1 MHRNLVHRSS
11 FLPMSTNTISTRQAR
26 SFYTPTMCFTTGRY
40 ATISRACPALRA
52 MDCYYLQIFSIGG
65 SLKMVTRMDTAH
77 IDRSTWSTLVFSK
90 MGSPLGRAYRK
101 LQAGCSLEKSERVD
115 RERGALSISTTKKLR
130 YRSTTR

>member
-1 MHRNLVHRSS
+1 
-11 FLPMSTNTISTRQAR
+11 
-26 SFYTPTMCFTTGRY
+26 
-40 ATISRACPALRA
+40 
-52 MDCYYLQIFSIGG
+52 
-65 SLKMVTRMDTAH
+65 MDTAH

-101 LQAGCSLEKSERVD
+101 LQADCSLEKSERVD